1 MFNPNLEHSTDVIH
15 TFNKYSIDPMEISTE
30 VMEMTL
36 DLVEEN
42 ANLSLTILEL
52 EHRISELSQRLNSN
66 QTPQSAG
73 SSIPAISTPN
83 NVFSRIWSSIPGST
97 PVKVVV
103 VASTSTLLYQSFK
116 RKKVTDETASADET
130 ASIETSLADE
140 TMIVEN
146 ESITN
151 IAITEYLPKR
161 SFIGFE
167 KVVSQETMRFLPIY
181 NYWNLM

>member
-1 MFNPNLEHSTDVIH
+1 MFNLNLEHSTDVIH

-52 EHRISELSQRLNSN
+52 EHQISELSQRLNSN

-83 NVFSRIWSSIPGST
+83 NVFSRC
-97 PVKVVV
+97 
-103 VASTSTLLYQSFK
+103 LLYTSPSPRDQRGS
-116 RKKVTDETASADET
+116 RMPSSA
-130 ASIETSLADE
+130 
-140 TMIVEN
+140 
-146 ESITN
+146 
-151 IAITEYLPKR
+151 
-161 SFIGFE
+161 
-167 KVVSQETMRFLPIY
+167 
-181 NYWNLM
+181 

>member
-1 MFNPNLEHSTDVIH
+1 MFNPSLENSTDVIH
-15 TFNKYSIDPMEISTE
+15 TFNKYSIDPMEISAE

-42 ANLSLTILEL
+42 ANLNLTILEL
-52 EHRISELSQRLNSN
+52 EDRIGQLSQRLNSN

-83 NVFSRIWSSIPGST
+83 NVFARIWSSIPEST

-103 VASTSTLLYQSFK
+103 VASTSTLLYQSLK
-116 RKKVTDETASADET
+116 RKKVTDET